1 MRARLKGK
9 NLKKPENKSVQ
20 LHIGQMIKLEE
31 TDRNGDRKKKTIQ
44 IKKFYRNH
52 VLCRVN
58 GKYNESFS
66 YEELL
71 RNSGVQ
77 ND

>member
-1 MRARLKGK
+1 MRSKRER
-9 NLKKPENKSVQ
+9 PERQEIK

-31 TDRNGDRKKKTIQ
+31 TDRNGDRKTKTIQ
-44 IKKFYRNH
+44 VRKLYRHH

-58 GKYNESFS
+58 GKYNESFP
-66 YEELL
+66 YEQLL
-71 RNSGVQ
+71 KSGAQ